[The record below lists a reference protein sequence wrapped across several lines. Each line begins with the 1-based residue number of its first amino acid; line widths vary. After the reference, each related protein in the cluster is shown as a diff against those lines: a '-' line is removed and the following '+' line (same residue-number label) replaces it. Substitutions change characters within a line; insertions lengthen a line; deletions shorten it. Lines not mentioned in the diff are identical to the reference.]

1 MRGCG
6 RSIYNIV
13 RFTWSVEE
21 TDQRGRTRRT
31 TEARAGLP
39 GSAEVRGADRAS
51 QIRGKLL
58 RNGRGRDAGVVQ
70 ARDLSESSGGRQLR
84 HRNQLHGADRGMGE
98 EEADK

>member
-1 MRGCG
+1 VAGTGFGAG
-6 RSIYNIV
+6 RA
-13 RFTWSVEE
+13 TGQAWSK
-21 TDQRGRTRRT
+21 DILHTRL
-31 TEARAGLP
+31 AGLKVGGSGAGLP

-84 HRNQLHGADRGMGE
+84 HRNQLHGADRRMGE
-98 EEADK
+98 EEADR